1 MLSDSHKGF
10 NIKPHNERA
19 VLLKCGGECVMV
31 DAMEFTTERIN
42 KIRDAAM
49 QFKDSVQTF
58 FKEHDVEVKD
68 WKFGVES
75 SDGTQMVDVAVKIA
89 VKPKKK

>member
-1 MLSDSHKGF
+1 
-10 NIKPHNERA
+10 
-19 VLLKCGGECVMV
+19 MV
-31 DAMEFTTERIN
+31 DAMELTTERIN

-49 QFKDSVQTF
+49 EFKDSVQTF

-75 SDGTQMVDVAVKIA
+75 SDGTQIIDVGVKIA
-89 VKPKKK
+89 IKPKRR